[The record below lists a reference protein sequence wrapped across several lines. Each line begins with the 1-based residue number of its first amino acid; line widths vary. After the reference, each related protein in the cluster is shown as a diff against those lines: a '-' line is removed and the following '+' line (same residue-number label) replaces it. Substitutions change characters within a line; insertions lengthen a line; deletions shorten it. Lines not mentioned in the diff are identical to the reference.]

1 MADQHRALSGV
12 RSDYIVST
20 LASVSV
26 ACSSIVLFAWIGRAL
41 SPDDLGFFSQ
51 IRRVSAM
58 WVPVSTLGVS
68 LALSRYLPRLQDLR
82 MIRRR
87 TLQLSGIVAAML
99 ALHVG
104 VLSAGW
110 SAPFLAPVIGE
121 RMSLV
126 WPFVFQL
133 LGLSVLVVPYAAL
146 RGLHRIRLAAGLQV
160 TGYALWPLVCLA
172 YEPGAA
178 LEALVLRI
186 GVGQSLIGVT
196 SLALIAGVVR
206 PLRQPAEPVQA
217 DRLGAL
223 LAYGLARLPGGIFAF
238 ILWAGVPMALLR
250 VGLPT
255 EAALANA
262 VTSLVNL
269 PVMVLSPLS
278 FVLLPRLSLAQV
290 QREDDEVRTFVRN
303 GLRTAWDLQLPVTLG
318 LVAFIEP
325 IVQVWLGFG
334 AGGFVGSARWMV
346 LAIPAVTLF
355 QFCRPTVDARAV
367 VPYAVIAQGIGAI
380 AGLIGWLVMDASTL
394 RQSIGQAFFM
404 GQSVAAVALILWC
417 YRVHEM
423 KFVLANVSRLLPA
436 LPLIAGTVVVVVAGL
451 QGWSVVAFALALF
464 AYLAALVWVDS
475 PVAQGLRALRRGGRS

>member
-1 MADQHRALSGV
+1 
-12 RSDYIVST
+12 
-20 LASVSV
+20 
-26 ACSSIVLFAWIGRAL
+26 
-41 SPDDLGFFSQ
+41 
-51 IRRVSAM
+51 
-58 WVPVSTLGVS
+58 
-68 LALSRYLPRLQDLR
+68 

-269 PVMVLSPLS
+269 PAGKPSPLS
-278 FVLLPRLSLAQV
+278 SWLLPRLSLAQV
-290 QREDDEVRTFVRN
+290 QRETTRCAPSSWAAHRGPAVRH
-303 GLRTAWDLQLPVTLG
+303 LK

-325 IVQVWLGFG
+325 IVQLWLGFG

-346 LAIPAVTLF
+346 LAPAVTLF
-355 QFCRPTVDARAV
+355 QFCRPTVDARRGPLCRDRARHRRHRRAYRWFQMDVHLEAV
-367 VPYAVIAQGIGAI
+367 HRSSLLHG
-380 AGLIGWLVMDASTL
+380 SK
-394 RQSIGQAFFM
+394 R
-404 GQSVAAVALILWC
+404 AAVALI
-417 YRVHEM
+417 RV
-423 KFVLANVSRLLPA
+423 
-436 LPLIAGTVVVVVAGL
+436 IACAG
-451 QGWSVVAFALALF
+451 
-464 AYLAALVWVDS
+464 
-475 PVAQGLRALRRGGRS
+475 

>member
-1 MADQHRALSGV
+1 
-12 RSDYIVST
+12 
-20 LASVSV
+20 
-26 ACSSIVLFAWIGRAL
+26 
-41 SPDDLGFFSQ
+41 
-51 IRRVSAM
+51 
-58 WVPVSTLGVS
+58 
-68 LALSRYLPRLQDLR
+68 
-82 MIRRR
+82 
-87 TLQLSGIVAAML
+87 
-99 ALHVG
+99 
-104 VLSAGW
+104 
-110 SAPFLAPVIGE
+110 
-121 RMSLV
+121 
-126 WPFVFQL
+126 
-133 LGLSVLVVPYAAL
+133 
-146 RGLHRIRLAAGLQV
+146 
-160 TGYALWPLVCLA
+160 
-172 YEPGAA
+172 
-178 LEALVLRI
+178 
-186 GVGQSLIGVT
+186 
-196 SLALIAGVVR
+196 
-206 PLRQPAEPVQA
+206 
-217 DRLGAL
+217 
-223 LAYGLARLPGGIFAF
+223 
-238 ILWAGVPMALLR
+238 MALLR

-290 QREDDEVRTFVRN
+290 QREDDEVRTFVRH

-325 IVQVWLGFG
+325 IIQLWLGFG

-423 KFVLANVSRLLPA
+423 KFVLANVSQILPA
-436 LPLIAGTVVVVVAGL
+436 LPLIAGTVVVVVVGL
-451 QGWSVVAFALALF
+451 QGWSVAAFALALV
-464 AYLAALVWVDS
+464 AYLVALVWVDS